1 VRADFVWAGSSEN
14 LGGMSNMA
22 GRGRIPLLVI
32 GGGIG
37 GLAAAIAASKAGQ
50 PVQVIE
56 KAEAFAELGAGL
68 QLGPNATRML
78 DRLGILA
85 AVRRKAMFPRCLVM
99 RDAVSGQHITSLDLG
114 EKFLKHFEYPYLV
127 MHRGD
132 LLAAELAACQAS
144 DLITLEAH
152 KEVVAIED
160 LGDGACMTC
169 ADGSTYEC
177 EALIGADGLWSHTRK
192 VVHDDGE
199 PICAQYVAYRGTIPV
214 EEAPEGSDLENM
226 TIWVG
231 PEMHFVQY
239 VVHEGTLFN
248 QVAVFRS
255 HRYQPGHE
263 YVDDWGTAE
272 ELDER
277 FRTLCPRVRSAVT
290 KIKRNRRWPMF
301 DRLPIP
307 NWTRGH
313 ITLLGDAAHPMLQY
327 IAQGACQALEDAVC
341 LGESLSKYQNNPAQA
356 FAAYQE
362 SRIPRSAR
370 VQRAARL
377 FGELMHL
384 DGVARAIRNELLH
397 QRAAGDFKYCEF
409 LYGYHEATSDADRR
423 QQGQSP
429 V

>member
-1 VRADFVWAGSSEN
+1 
-14 LGGMSNMA
+14 MA
-22 GRGRIPLLVI
+22 GRGRMPLLVI

-37 GLAAAIAASKAGQ
+37 GLAAAIAASEAGQ
-50 PVQVIE
+50 PVHVLE

-85 AVRRKAMFPRCLVM
+85 DVLRKAMFPRFLVM
-99 RDAVSGQHITSLDLG
+99 RDAVSGQHMTSLDLG
-114 EKFLKHFEYPYLV
+114 ETFLKHFEYPYIL

-132 LLAAELAACQAS
+132 LLAAELAACHAS
-144 DLITLEAH
+144 DRITLEAH
-152 KEVVAIED
+152 KDVVAIED
-160 LGDGACMTC
+160 LGDGARVTC
-169 ADGSTYEC
+169 ADGSAYEC
-177 EALIGADGLWSHTRK
+177 DALIGADGLWSRTRK

-199 PICAQYVAYRGTIPV
+199 PVCAQYVAYRGTIPV

-239 VVHEGTLFN
+239 VVHEGQLFN
-248 QVAVFRS
+248 QVAVFHS

-263 YVDDWGTAE
+263 YLDDWGTVDE
-272 ELDER
+272 FDER
-277 FRTLCPRVRSAVT
+277 FRTLCPQVRSAVT

-341 LGESLSKYQNNPAQA
+341 LGESLSRYQNHPAQA
-356 FAAYQE
+356 FAAYQQ
-362 SRIPRSAR
+362 SRIPRTAR
-370 VQRAARL
+370 VQRAARF

-397 QRAAGDFKYCEF
+397 QRAADDFKYCEF
-409 LYGYHEATSDADRR
+409 LYGYNEATSGAARR
-423 QQGQSP
+423 LELGGGEYAAHTP
-429 V
+429 